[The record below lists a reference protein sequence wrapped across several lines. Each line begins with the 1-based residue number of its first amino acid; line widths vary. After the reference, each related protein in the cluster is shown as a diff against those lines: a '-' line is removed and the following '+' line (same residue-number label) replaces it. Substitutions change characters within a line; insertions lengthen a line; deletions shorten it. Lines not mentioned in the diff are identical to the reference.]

1 MPFQKELGG
10 IMITGV
16 TAGTVGK
23 KPQTSGSKHR
33 MQSTSSSNSPNVF
46 DVPRTR

>member
-16 TAGTVGK
+16 TAGTIVK
-23 KPQTSGSKHR
+23 KPQTSASKTR
-33 MQSTSSSNSPNVF
+33 IQSTTSSNTPNVF